1 MSLRLPTF
9 GPAQMVLAI
18 ALLLLGLFLYAMAQT
33 AVQAHRLGQQER
45 EVFAEVEQSRRQ
57 RAELQGLLTYL
68 KSDEYVEGFARQQFG
83 YVRPGETL
91 VEVTAPAAEKE
102 QRRPGERW
110 WEAAF
115 GVPAAGLQASTPVPA
130 KP

>member
-1 MSLRLPTF
+1 MSLRLPGF

-33 AVQAHRLGQQER
+33 AVQAHRLGAHER
-45 EVFAEVEQSRRQ
+45 EVFAEVEQLRRQ
-57 RAELQGLLTYL
+57 QAELQGLLTYL

-83 YVRPGETL
+83 YVKPGETL
-91 VEVTAPAAEKE
+91 VEVTAPAAEKG
-102 QRRPGERW
+102 QRRPGDRW

-115 GVPAAGLQASTPVPA
+115 DVSAADLGPSPAPA

>member
-1 MSLRLPTF
+1 
-9 GPAQMVLAI
+9 MVLAI

-33 AVQAHRLGQQER
+33 AVQSHRIGQQER
-45 EVFAEVEQSRRQ
+45 LVFAQVEQLRRQ

-83 YVRPGETL
+83 YVKPGETL
-91 VEVTAPAAEKE
+91 VEVTAPPAAQKE

-115 GVPAAGLQASTPVPA
+115 GVSAAGPPASTPTPA

>member
-1 MSLRLPTF
+1 
-9 GPAQMVLAI
+9 MVLAI
-18 ALLLLGLFLYAMAQT
+18 ALLLLGLFFYAMAQT

-45 EVFAEVEQSRRQ
+45 EVFAEVQQLQRQ

-68 KSDEYVEGFARQQFG
+68 KSDEYIEGFARQQFG
-83 YVRPGETL
+83 YVKPGETL
-91 VEVTAPAAEKE
+91 VEVTAPAAQKE

-115 GVPAAGLQASTPVPA
+115 DVSAADLSTASPTPA

>member
-1 MSLRLPTF
+1 
-9 GPAQMVLAI
+9 MVLAV

-33 AVQAHRLGQQER
+33 AVQAHRLGAHER
-45 EVFAEVEQSRRQ
+45 EVFAEVEQLRRQ
-57 RAELQGLLTYL
+57 RAELQGLLAYL
-68 KSDEYVEGFARQQFG
+68 ESDEYVEGFARQQFG
-83 YVRPGETL
+83 YVKPGETL

-102 QRRPGERW
+102 QRRAGERW

-115 GVPAAGLQASTPVPA
+115 DVSAEDLRARPTPA

>member
-1 MSLRLPTF
+1 
-9 GPAQMVLAI
+9 MVLAI

-33 AVQAHRLGQQER
+33 AVQAHRLGAHER
-45 EVFAEVEQSRRQ
+45 EVFAEVEQLRSQ
-57 RAELQGLLTYL
+57 QAELQGLLAYL

-83 YVRPGETL
+83 YVKPGETL

-115 GVPAAGLQASTPVPA
+115 DVSAEDLRARPTPA

>member
-33 AVQAHRLGQQER
+33 AVQAHRLGQEER
-45 EVFAEVEQSRRQ
+45 QVFAEVEQLRRQ

-83 YVRPGETL
+83 YVKPGETL
-91 VEVTAPAAEKE
+91 VEVTAPVVQRE

-115 GVPAAGLQASTPVPA
+115 DVSAADLRATPTPA